1 MEAANLPRRKRLQD
15 PKGRRRP
22 TRCSHSDYP
31 LGQTQGGPATRPHLG
46 LAGGPSPAGCGELC
60 LDKLRFR
67 VSDRTLAAQ
76 ISTKVCTLAPA
87 APRPPA
93 PPPLARSEHF
103 LKCPLCTLGKGPFG
117 KLAPPAPA
125 GPVFRLAQVC
135 LPCDPSSANSDHTLI
150 ST

>member
-1 MEAANLPRRKRLQD
+1 MANLPRRKRQQD

-60 LDKLRFR
+60 LDELRFR

-103 LKCPLCTLGKGPFG
+103 LKCPLCTLGKGLLREAC
-117 KLAPPAPA
+117 LASASRA
-125 GPVFRLAQVC
+125 GIPLRTLGC
-135 LPCDPSSANSDHTLI
+135 LVTLHLR
-150 ST
+150 TVTTP